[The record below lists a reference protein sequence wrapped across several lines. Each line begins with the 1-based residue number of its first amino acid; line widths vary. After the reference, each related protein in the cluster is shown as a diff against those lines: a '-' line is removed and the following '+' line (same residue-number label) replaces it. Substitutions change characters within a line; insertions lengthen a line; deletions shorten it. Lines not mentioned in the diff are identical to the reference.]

1 MRPLLQPELYL
12 NAALRPFCPF
22 WLIPLRAFLFPILS
36 QRLSAPGGDHRHRQV
51 KESTMF
57 DWQHVTWELNRLLLA
72 GVVGA
77 AIGFEREAHGQA
89 AGLRTFILV
98 SVGACLMMML
108 SLEMEEIHRHLSV
121 DQSVVRLDP
130 ARIASY
136 AIASMGFLGAGAI
149 ITGRGSVRGLTTA
162 AGLWL
167 ATGLG
172 LAIGAGYLI
181 PALFAAGI
189 SLIILYALRLIKK
202 VFAHDLFTIL
212 TLKYHGVEDPLDQ
225 IRQILKSHNIS
236 IQFINYTL
244 EPPSNLLTY
253 RFRLQ
258 SKDTII
264 FKQVIR
270 SLAATE
276 GLQEVNL
283 QEGEV
288 P

>member
-1 MRPLLQPELYL
+1 MWDM
-12 NAALRPFCPF
+12 NH
-22 WLIPLRAFLFPILS
+22 I
-36 QRLSAPGGDHRHRQV
+36 
-51 KESTMF
+51 
-57 DWQHVTWELNRLLLA
+57 TWELSRLVLA
-72 GVVGA
+72 AGVGA
-77 AIGFEREAHGQA
+77 AIGFEREAHGQS

-98 SVGACLMMML
+98 TVGACLMMML
-108 SLEMEEIHRHLSV
+108 SLEMEELHRHLAV

-149 ITGRGSVRGLTTA
+149 ITGKGSVRGLTTA

-202 VFAHDLFTIL
+202 VFAHDQFTIL
-212 TLKYHGVEDPLDQ
+212 TLKYHGVEDPLDR
-225 IRQILKSHNIS
+225 IRQILKENRIG

-244 EPPSNLLTY
+244 EPPSNLMTY
-253 RFRLQ
+253 RLRLQ

-264 FKQVIR
+264 FKQVIQ
-270 SLAATE
+270 SLAKTE
-276 GLQEVNL
+276 GLQEINL

>member
-1 MRPLLQPELYL
+1 M
-12 NAALRPFCPF
+12 
-22 WLIPLRAFLFPILS
+22 W
-36 QRLSAPGGDHRHRQV
+36 
-51 KESTMF
+51 
-57 DWQHVTWELNRLLLA
+57 DWQQINWDCARLVIA
-72 GVVGA
+72 AAVGA

-108 SLEMEEIHRHLSV
+108 SLEMAKLHRHLAV

-149 ITGRGSVRGLTTA
+149 ITGKGSVRGLTTA

-172 LAIGAGYLI
+172 LAIGAGYLF
-181 PALFAAGI
+181 PALFAAVI

-202 VFAHDLFTIL
+202 IFAHDLYTIL
-212 TLKYHGVEDPLDQ
+212 TLKYHGVENPLDQ
-225 IRQILKSHNIS
+225 VRQILTDHRIH
-236 IQFINYTL
+236 IQFTNYKV
-244 EPPSNLLTY
+244 EPLTNLTTY
-253 RFRLQ
+253 CLRLQ
-258 SKDTII
+258 SKDNVVFPTLLKS
-264 FKQVIR
+264 F
-270 SLAATE
+270 SETT
-276 GLQEVNL
+276 GLQEIL
-283 QEGEV
+283 WQEGEV

>member
-1 MRPLLQPELYL
+1 M
-12 NAALRPFCPF
+12 
-22 WLIPLRAFLFPILS
+22 
-36 QRLSAPGGDHRHRQV
+36 V
-51 KESTMF
+51 
-57 DWQHVTWELNRLLLA
+57 DWQHITGELMRLVIAA
-72 GVVGA
+72 GLGA
-77 AIGFEREAHGQA
+77 AIGFERETHGQA

-108 SLEMEEIHRHLSV
+108 SLEMVELHRHLAV

-149 ITGRGSVRGLTTA
+149 ITGKGSVRGLTTA

-167 ATGLG
+167 VTGLG
-172 LAIGAGYLI
+172 LSIGAGYLI
-181 PALFAAGI
+181 PALFAALI

-212 TLKYHGVEDPLDQ
+212 ILRYHGVPNPLD
-225 IRQILKSHNIS
+225 RVREILKRHHTTVQS
-236 IQFINYTL
+236 IQFKL
-244 EPPSNLLTY
+244 EPPNDLRTY

-258 SKDTII
+258 SKDTVEFEDLI
-264 FKQVIR
+264 K
-270 SLAATE
+270 SLSETE
-276 GLQEVNL
+276 GLQEIHF